1 MRKDDFVK
9 ELFKAL
15 EEQQQG
21 GAEREPERKRRIF
34 KIR

>member
-1 MRKDDFVK
+1 MRKDNFVK

-15 EEQQQG
+15 EEQRG

-34 KIR
+34 KIC